1 MKPGGG
7 TRPHRQRVAQGGAA
21 DSKKNEIKP
30 WRRVGWVIPSQ
41 GNGDFAAAMER
52 VLNVYRR
59 PLGSGV
65 PRGLKPESIKL
76 YLIEGRYGDRGLL
89 QIELTAFR
97 RDDDLFQRL
106 AKGRRR
112 AELYSGKNSR

>member
-1 MKPGGG
+1 MGDSLAGQWGLRGGDG
-7 TRPHRQRVAQGGAA
+7 AGSQRLPA
-21 DSKKNEIKP
+21 S
-30 WRRVGWVIPSQ
+30 
-41 GNGDFAAAMER
+41 
-52 VLNVYRR
+52 
-59 PLGSGV
+59 LGSGV

-97 RDDDLFQRL
+97 RDDDLFRRL
-106 AKGRRR
+106 AKGCRR

>member
-1 MKPGGG
+1 MITG
-7 TRPHRQRVAQGGAA
+7 TERRTHTHVR
-21 DSKKNEIKP
+21 NEI
-30 WRRVGWVIPSQ
+30 R
-41 GNGDFAAAMER
+41 D
-52 VLNVYRR
+52 VL
-59 PLGSGV
+59 
-65 PRGLKPESIKL
+65 RGLKPESIKL